1 MIRKIALYF
10 ALLFVSA
17 SAMADTLKSEQE
29 AKLLTEKIMAQVAKA
44 DLASAF
50 ALMKPYVV
58 ISDSE
63 FQGSLLQSKS
73 QRDQFGSRYGKPL
86 GYEFIAEKKAGES
99 ILRLTYIEKT
109 AKHALPWAFVFYKT
123 PTGWVLNSYYWND
136 NIQNAFQ

>member
-1 MIRKIALYF
+1 MIRNAVLYL

-17 SAMADTLKSEQE
+17 SAMAETLKSELE
-29 AKLLTEKIMAQVAKA
+29 AKQLTDKVMVQVAKG
-44 DLASAF
+44 DLTGAF

-58 ISDSE
+58 ISESE

-109 AKHALPWAFVFYKT
+109 ARHALPWAFIFYKT
-123 PTGWVLNSYYWND
+123 PTGWVLNSYFWND
-136 NIQNAFQ
+136 NIQSAFQ